1 MVSAETTD
9 IGESSKDSAIVSVER
24 SKYDPDMSKPTATTS
39 LATTSHGTDISNL
52 PSLASRGQTLGKDAD
67 SKLEMIAPDQD
78 LTLET
83 EEVVQETY
91 MQKISSGFA
100 FVRKFFE
107 SILISATSSL
117 NSVSRDYRFVAK
129 RLSVEKKCLKRVIE
143 IEELKGNTHDFIS
156 DPAWRK
162 SALSKLSRVTEEA
175 LENLVKCNPKK
186 AIKQWN
192 QLDTTPVE
200 E

>member
-1 MVSAETTD
+1 MSAETTD
-9 IGESSKDSAIVSVER
+9 LGESSKDSAIVSVER
-24 SKYDPDMSKPTATTS
+24 PKYDPDMSKPTATTS
-39 LATTSHGTDISNL
+39 LATSQGTDISNL
-52 PSLASRGQTLGKDAD
+52 PSLGSKGQASGGKEVD
-67 SKLEMIAPDQD
+67 SKLEMIAPDED
-78 LTLET
+78 LAEYELE
-83 EEVVQETY
+83 EAVQETY

-143 IEELKGNTHDFIS
+143 IEESKGNTHDFIS

-162 SALSKLSRVTEEA
+162 SALSKLSRVNEEA

-192 QLDTTPVE
+192 QLDTTPIE